1 MDYIARQ
8 APLSIQLFRQEY
20 RSGLPFPSPGD
31 LPNPGIK
38 PRSPALHIDSIPSE
52 PSGKPIKSLWFT
64 YYGKELLQWY
74 VPFPEVPKPPG
85 VMEQGTQAVLELGG
99 LGEGCFSLASGSWS
113 AAWLGGLCEVGVL
126 VCFPVWTSWIRCEAV
141 LWRMQEKHKTDPRP
155 PGAYNLIGK
164 RTSYS
169 HNK

>member
-8 APLSIQLFRQEY
+8 APLSIHLFRQEY

-38 PRSPALHIDSIPSE
+38 PRSPVLHTDSIPSE
-52 PSGKPIKSLWFT
+52 PSGKQASHYGSLTVVKNCCGGMRQSVRSTRPLEAWSKEPGLWESWGVL
-64 YYGKELLQWY
+64 GKAAFLW
-74 VPFPEVPKPPG
+74 
-85 VMEQGTQAVLELGG
+85 
-99 LGEGCFSLASGSWS
+99 ASGSWS
-113 AAWLGGLCEVGVL
+113 AVRLGGLCEAGAL

-141 LWRMQEKHKTDPRP
+141 LWKMQEKTDPRP